1 MYFPPF
7 AWSFWYYRTLE
18 LEKLCMRIIYIF
30 IGAQQCKH
38 YLCIMTLFS
47 IMLDC

>member
-1 MYFPPF
+1 MFFPPF
-7 AWSFWYYRTLE
+7 AWSFWYYRILE

-38 YLCIMTLFS
+38 YLYIMTLFS